1 MKKAAKAVKKGLPAE
16 GSLHRFVVSS
26 AQEAVLQIRE
36 KLGPEAEVL
45 SVKQVKGS
53 GLERFLSS
61 PKLEVVAQI
70 KPAAELPVNA
80 VNNAAQDQPTE
91 ASEPSSSKKQSDIPE
106 VKKDPLL
113 QTEASVDKQMHTQEV
128 ASEELEALPKA
139 RRSSLLGRIRKQ
151 SNSRDLTCHQF
162 LEKAGLSPRLL
173 ARMSSDNSWRGISEA
188 PLSTGMMQAVSWLK
202 SYRKELPHAAL
213 TNRVAFLGSA
223 GVGKTTA
230 LCKLLARDVF
240 IAGKC
245 PQVLRMEVDRPHMD
259 EGLSMYC
266 EVLGVPYYRSE
277 AEVDFMSDELIYLD
291 FPGYSCRDLRE
302 QERLL
307 SVLDRLAFTTRVI
320 VVNAAYEESV
330 LDRSLESAQRLGV
343 THQVL
348 THVDELT
355 QSAKLWSFLLDPE
368 RSLLFISNGQNV
380 AGDRIDDVMGY
391 LLERTFPQ

>member
-1 MKKAAKAVKKGLPAE
+1 MKKTAKAVKTGVTTE
-16 GSLHRFVVSS
+16 GVLHRFVVSS

-139 RRSSLLGRIRKQ
+139 RRSSLLERIRKQ

-173 ARMSSDNSWRGISEA
+173 ARMSSDDSWRRISEA
-188 PLSTGMMQAVSWLK
+188 PLSTGIMQAVSWLK

-240 IAGKC
+240 IAAKC

-291 FPGYSCRDLRE
+291 FPGYSFRDLRE

-307 SVLDRLAFTTRVI
+307 SVLDRLAVTTRVI

-380 AGDRIDDVMGY
+380 AGDRIDDVMGH

>member
-1 MKKAAKAVKKGLPAE
+1 MKKAAKAVKTGVPAE

-70 KPAAELPVNA
+70 KPATELPVSA
-80 VNNAAQDQPTE
+80 VNNATQNQPTE
-91 ASEPSSSKKQSDIPE
+91 ASEPSLSKKLFDIPV
-106 VKKDPLL
+106 VKRDPNL

-128 ASEELEALPKA
+128 APEELEILPKA
-139 RRSSLLGRIRKQ
+139 RRSSLLERIRKQ

-173 ARMSSDNSWRGISEA
+173 ARMSSDDSWRRISEA

-291 FPGYSCRDLRE
+291 FPGYSFRDLRE

-307 SVLDRLAFTTRVI
+307 SVLDRLAVTTRVI

-380 AGDRIDDVMGY
+380 AGDRIDDVMGH

>member
-1 MKKAAKAVKKGLPAE
+1 MKKAAKAVKKGGPAE

-36 KLGPEAEVL
+36 KLGPKAEVL

-70 KPAAELPVNA
+70 KLATELPVSV

-106 VKKDPLL
+106 VKKDPHL

-128 ASEELEALPKA
+128 APKELPKA
-139 RRSSLLGRIRKQ
+139 RRSSLFERIRKQ
-151 SNSRDLTCHQF
+151 SNSGDLTCHQF

-173 ARMSSDNSWRGISEA
+173 ARMSSDDSWRRISEA

-291 FPGYSCRDLRE
+291 FPGYSFRDLRE

-307 SVLDRLAFTTRVI
+307 SVLDRLAVTTRVI

-380 AGDRIDDVMGY
+380 AGDRIDDVMGH
-391 LLERTFPQ
+391 LLERTFPK

>member
-1 MKKAAKAVKKGLPAE
+1 MKKTAKAVKTGVTTE
-16 GSLHRFVVSS
+16 GVLHRFVVSS

-61 PKLEVVAQI
+61 PKLEVVAQL

-91 ASEPSSSKKQSDIPE
+91 ASEPFSSKKQSDIPE

-139 RRSSLLGRIRKQ
+139 RRSSLLERIRKQ

-173 ARMSSDNSWRGISEA
+173 ARMSSDDSWRRISEA

-291 FPGYSCRDLRE
+291 FPGYSFRDLRE

-307 SVLDRLAFTTRVI
+307 SVLDRLAVTTRVI

-380 AGDRIDDVMGY
+380 AGDRIDDVMGH